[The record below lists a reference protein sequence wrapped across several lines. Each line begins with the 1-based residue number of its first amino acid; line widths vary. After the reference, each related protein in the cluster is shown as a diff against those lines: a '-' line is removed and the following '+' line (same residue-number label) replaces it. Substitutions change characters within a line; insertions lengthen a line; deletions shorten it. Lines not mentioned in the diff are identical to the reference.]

1 MRKLLLGLASAVALA
16 CVVPPQAS
24 QAQILLVSGNYRITE
39 LDQAHER
46 FGVALPEAKPNE
58 TQNWIY
64 IGTTTDI
71 QRRVTNRQGWH
82 KDDKLNFYQFFE
94 QVRPGTM
101 LKIHGGR
108 RWDGQITGKKV
119 TIGFPEVK
127 D

>member
-71 QRRVTNRQGWH
+71 QRRVTNRQGCT
-82 KDDKLNFYQFFE
+82 KTTSSISINFSNKSARARCSRFTAGGAGT
-94 QVRPGTM
+94 VR
-101 LKIHGGR
+101 LLAKR
-108 RWDGQITGKKV
+108 
-119 TIGFPEVK
+119 
-127 D
+127 